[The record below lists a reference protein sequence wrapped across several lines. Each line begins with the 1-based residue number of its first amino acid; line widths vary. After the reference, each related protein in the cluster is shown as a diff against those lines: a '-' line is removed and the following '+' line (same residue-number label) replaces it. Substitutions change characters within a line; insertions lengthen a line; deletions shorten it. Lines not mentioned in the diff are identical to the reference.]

1 MRVYCTAAGDLV
13 PLEAKPRLTIY
24 VCGLTPYDSMHLG
37 HVALL
42 LLYDVLAR
50 RLRSLGSEVV
60 LVRNVTDVD
69 DPLLERA
76 QEVGVPFWEL
86 VNGEIAQMSADN
98 ATLDL
103 PATVEPRASEHIE
116 DMAAMV
122 GELLDK
128 GLAYTVDG
136 WTYFAVDTD
145 PEFGRLFG
153 LSLDERI
160 RLARERGGFPD
171 RPGLRNP
178 LDFVLWQ
185 PSRPGEPEYETAL
198 GRGRPGWHIGCSVMS
213 RKHLGDHID
222 VHGGGEDLI
231 FPHHE
236 CEAAQNRSVADG
248 SAVSIWL
255 HAVHV
260 AYDGYKMSKSRGN
273 IVLARTVLAERDARV
288 LRLAVL
294 SRYHHRRGFEWHNDF
309 LDDAE
314 SLLDRLIQARAQGRG
329 PGGDEYAVRCLD
341 RIDDDL
347 DFPAAVGVLAE
358 WATTILDDP
367 AGWSGDR
374 LAEVAEVLGL
384 DLSAPRTSPRR

>member
-13 PLEAKPRLTIY
+13 TLEPKPRLTIY

-42 LLYDVLAR
+42 LIYDVLAR
-50 RLRSLGSEVV
+50 RMRSLGSEVT
-60 LVRNVTDVD
+60 LVRNITDVD
-69 DPLLERA
+69 DPLLIRA
-76 QEVGVPFWEL
+76 QDLGVPFWDL
-86 VNGEIAQMSADN
+86 VNGEIAQMNRDLAG
-98 ATLDL
+98 LDL

-116 DMAAMV
+116 DMADMV
-122 GELLDK
+122 QELTDK
-128 GLAYTVDG
+128 GRAYTVDG

-145 PEFGRLFG
+145 PEFGHLFG
-153 LSLDERI
+153 LSREERI
-160 RLARERGGFPD
+160 ELARERGGFPD

-185 PSRPGEPEYETAL
+185 PSRPGEPEYQTPL
-198 GRGRPGWHIGCSVMS
+198 GLGRPGWHIGCSVMS

-222 VHGGGEDLI
+222 VHGGGEDLV

-236 CEAAQNRSVADG
+236 CEAAQNRSVASG
-248 SAVSIWL
+248 SAVSAWL

-260 AYDGYKMSKSRGN
+260 AYEGHKMSKSRGN
-273 IVLARTVLAERDARV
+273 IVLARQVLAERDARV

-294 SRYHHRRGFEWHNDF
+294 SQYHHRHGFEWRNEF

-314 SLLDRLIQARAQGRG
+314 ILLDRLLRARTQGRG
-329 PGGDEYAVRCLD
+329 TGGADHAARCLD

-347 DFPAAVGVLAE
+347 DFPGAVAVLAE
-358 WATTILDDP
+358 WSAAVLDDP
-367 AGWSGDR
+367 PSWSGDR
-374 LAEVAEVLGL
+374 LAEVAAVLGL
-384 DLSAPRTSPRR
+384 DLNAPRAAA